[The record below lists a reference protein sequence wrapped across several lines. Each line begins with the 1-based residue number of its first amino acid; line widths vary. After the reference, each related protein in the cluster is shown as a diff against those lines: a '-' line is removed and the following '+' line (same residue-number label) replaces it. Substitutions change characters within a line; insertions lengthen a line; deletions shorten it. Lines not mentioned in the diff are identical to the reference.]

1 MKKSHFVFLI
11 TIVLAILSC
20 SRPDITNQEYV
31 ARYKGIFTWPARQ
44 IPTKTVPD
52 GPISG
57 NGDLGIV
64 IGGKPDS
71 QTIYISKVDFWKAK
85 RGYPEGG
92 VCLPGGLNISIPEL
106 EGASFYAE
114 QLIADGTIKEEFKK
128 DDLTFHLST
137 FVPAGNNC
145 VIIEMYID
153 GERDC
158 HVNLDLWAK
167 TGLESKNRSGE
178 QQDVFWVSRSFDSTD
193 LDWPS
198 HIVMTMKTIGEEGRK
213 FVLKP
218 SDKVKVI
225 ITACT
230 NHDTPEYAE
239 TAIRNIRQ
247 LSATSI
253 EVLRKRNHDWWK
265 DFWAESL
272 VEIGDTAM
280 EKYYYGAQYILASC
294 SRNNNFPPGLWGNTL
309 TMDATFDAW
318 EGDYH
323 TDYNHQAPWWGAYSS
338 NHIGISDPYDQPV
351 LDYIEPAKKHAR
363 ELLNC
368 NGVYYPAGIGPK
380 GFCSSV
386 YPLTPEKMMKY
397 YRTPETGLEGGMM
410 FCGMKSNAVFL
421 ANNML
426 MRFYSTY
433 DSAYA
438 KKVYPFLKE
447 VANFWDEYLKLE
459 NGRYVIY
466 KDNFQENGP
475 WLGGPGGTWPHDF
488 ENLDFN
494 PTSSLGYLK
503 MFYKGILEMGAFLGN
518 DAEKYPKWNDIL
530 TRLSPIP
537 VAEIDGKIR
546 IKACEGGNGQGDRI
560 KPGLGLRQVF
570 AIIYPTDYSGI
581 YTDPAFAEILRK
593 EIERWGHEDRTGM
606 EPAWGDVSADLVAS
620 YQAANR
626 IGFDPSITYGIFT
639 TRIQK
644 AALPNLWI
652 AHGGGGVETCS
663 AVPSFINEMLLQ
675 SYEGIIRVF
684 PAWLPARDAKFK
696 TLRAYGAFLVSS
708 EIKNDK
714 VIYIK
719 IISEKGRTCTLENP
733 WGKSGVVLERD
744 GQKAETLIGKL
755 IKFKTK
761 LNESISIN
769 PI

>member
-1 MKKSHFVFLI
+1 MKNINSILFF
-11 TIVLAILSC
+11 IVLTLSGC
-20 SRPDITNQEYV
+20 ARKEISNQQYV
-31 ARYKGIFTWPARQ
+31 SRYKGIFNCPARH

-57 NGDLGIV
+57 NGDVGIV
-64 IGGKPDS
+64 IGGNPEF

-106 EGASFYAE
+106 KGASFFAE
-114 QLIADGTIKEEFKK
+114 QNIADGAVKEVFKK
-128 DDLTFHLST
+128 NDLAFHLKT
-137 FVPAGNNC
+137 FVPAGDNC
-145 VIIEMYID
+145 VIIGMHTE
-153 GERDC
+153 GSKELR
-158 HVNLDLWAK
+158 VSLDLWAK
-167 TGLESKNRSGE
+167 PGLDSKNHSGE
-178 QQDVFWVSRSFDSTD
+178 AGDVFWVSRSFDSAD
-193 LDWPS
+193 LDWPT
-198 HIVMTMKTIGEEGRK
+198 HIAMAMKTIGSGGRK

-218 SDKVKVI
+218 GVNVSVI
-225 ITACT
+225 VTAYT
-230 NHDTPEYAE
+230 NHDKPDYTE
-239 TAIRNIRQ
+239 TAIRNAGKA
-247 LSATSI
+247 SVNSI
-253 EVLRKRNHDWWK
+253 EELRKKNNAWWK
-265 DFWAESL
+265 NFWAESL
-272 VEIGDTAM
+272 VEIGDTTM
-280 EKYYYGAQYILASC
+280 EKYYYGGQYILACC

-338 NHIGISDPYDQPV
+338 NHIAISDPYDQPI
-351 LDYIEPAKKHAR
+351 LDYIGAAKNHAT

-368 NGVYYPAGIGPK
+368 SGVYFPAGIGPR
-380 GFCSSV
+380 GFCSSM
-386 YPLTPEKMMKY
+386 YPLTPDKMMQHY
-397 YRTPETGLEGGMM
+397 GIADTGLEGGYM

-433 DSAYA
+433 DSVYA

-447 VANFWDEYLKLE
+447 VANFWDDYLKFE

-466 KDNFQENGP
+466 SDNFQENGP
-475 WLGGPGGTWPHDF
+475 WLGGKGGTWRSDF
-488 ENLDFN
+488 ANLDIN
-494 PTSSLGYLK
+494 PTSSLGYLR
-503 MFYKGILEMGAFLGN
+503 MFYKGMIDVADFLKS
-518 DAEKYPKWNDIL
+518 DKDKYQKWNDIYNH
-530 TRLSPIP
+530 LSPIP
-537 VAEIDGKIR
+537 TAEADGKIR
-546 IKACEGGNGQGDRI
+546 IKACERGNGQGVRI

-570 AIIYPTDYSGI
+570 SIIFPTDFAGI
-581 YTDPAFAEILRK
+581 YLDSAFATILRK

-626 IGFDPSITYGIFT
+626 VGFDPNITYRLFT
-639 TRIQK
+639 ERVK
-644 AALPNLWI
+644 KGAFPNLWI

-684 PAWLPARDAKFK
+684 PAWLTNKDAKFK

-708 EIKNDK
+708 EIKDGK
-714 VIYIK
+714 VVFINIL
-719 IISEKGRTCTLENP
+719 SEKGRNCTVENP
-733 WGKSGVVLERD
+733 WGSTDVALERN
-744 GQKAETLIGKL
+744 GQKGERLNGKQLKFETKTGELISL
-755 IKFKTK
+755 R
-761 LNESISIN
+761 

>member
-1 MKKSHFVFLI
+1 MKKSDLVLLVLI
-11 TIVLAILSC
+11 TQAIFGC
-20 SRPDITNQEYV
+20 SQPEISNQEYV
-31 ARYKGIFTWPARQ
+31 ARYKGVFTRPAQ
-44 IPTKTVPD
+44 HMPTKTVPD
-52 GPISG
+52 GPLSG

-64 IGGKPDS
+64 IGGQPDS

-92 VCLPGGLNISIPEL
+92 VCLPGGLNITIPEL
-106 EGASFYAE
+106 KGANFYAE
-114 QLIADGTIKEEFKK
+114 QMIADGTVNEIFKK
-128 DDLTFHLST
+128 DDLIFHLTT

-145 VIIEMYID
+145 VIIEMFTE
-153 GERDC
+153 GKSGCR
-158 HVNLDLWAK
+158 VNLDLWAK
-167 TGLESKNRSGE
+167 TGLESINRSGK
-178 QQDVFWVSRSFDSTD
+178 QQDVYWVSRSFDSTD

-198 HIVMTMKTIGEEGRK
+198 HIVMAMKTIGAGSRDFE
-213 FVLKP
+213 LKP
-218 SDKVKVI
+218 SKKVTVVI
-225 ITACT
+225 AAST
-230 NHDTPEYAE
+230 NHDTPVYHN
-239 TAIRNIRQ
+239 TAIQNALQASLR
-247 LSATSI
+247 SI
-253 EVLRKRNHDWWK
+253 EALKKTNNEWWK
-265 DFWAESL
+265 NFWGESL
-272 VEIGDTAM
+272 VQIDDTTM
-280 EKYYYGAQYILASC
+280 EKYYYGGQYILACC
-294 SRNNNFPPGLWGNTL
+294 SRNVNFPPGLWGNTL

-338 NHIGISDPYDQPV
+338 NHIDISDPYDQPV
-351 LDYIEPAKKHAR
+351 LDYIEPAKKHSR

-368 NGVYYPAGIGPK
+368 SGVYYPAGIGPK
-380 GFCSSV
+380 GFCSSL

-397 YRTPETGLEGGMM
+397 YRIPDTGLEGGYM

-475 WLGGPGGTWPHDF
+475 WLGGPGGTWRQDF
-488 ENLDFN
+488 KNLDYN

-503 MFYKGILEMGAFLGN
+503 MFYKGILDMGAFLGN
-518 DAEKYPKWNDIL
+518 DAEEYPKWNDIL
-530 TRLSPIP
+530 TNLSPIP
-537 VAEIDGKIR
+537 TAEIDGKIR

-570 AIIYPTDYSGI
+570 AIAFPTDFSGI

-626 IGFDPSITYGIFT
+626 VGFNPNITYRIFNE
-639 TRIQK
+639 RIKK

-663 AVPSFINEMLLQ
+663 AVSSFINEMMLQ

-684 PAWLPARDAKFK
+684 PAWLHNRDAKFK

-708 EIKNDK
+708 EIKNEK
-714 VIYIK
+714 VTYLK
-719 IISEKGRTCTLENP
+719 IFSEKGRTCTIENP
-733 WGKSGVVLERD
+733 WGKSSVVLERN
-744 GQKAETLIGKL
+744 GQKAETLTGKL
-755 IKFKTK
+755 IKFETK
-761 LNESISIN
+761 LNESVSIN